1 MASILSASL
10 VPRSR
15 FLAGLAA
22 SGAIA
27 AGAQPAG
34 AAGAVNIINTGANDS
49 FALQS
54 LITNRHYF
62 DSVALTAN
70 TQNVSDGVK
79 LMAAIVTGASDIAIL
94 TGFSQVF
101 TAIENGAAIKLVG
114 SAMAPLSFEMYTAN
128 PAIRTIK
135 DLEGKTVGT
144 GAVGA
149 LVYMAA
155 AAMLKRY
162 NVDIGKVNFVN
173 IGSSSDVFKAVA
185 AKKVDAGPSQ
195 HEFFKLASQYGV
207 RIVGDFAKDLPQFT
221 NQGAFASD
229 KVIAEKRDVL
239 VRTLAAYGKAY
250 KYVNSPGSKQDYIQ
264 AYRDGVGKDSDELAI
279 DQWDW
284 IQQYKAYNTAIAL
297 SPDRINY
304 MQQLNVQLGV
314 QKAVLPL
321 EKVAD
326 MSIARDAARL
336 AGRA

>member
-1 MASILSASL
+1 MGPILSSARL
-10 VPRSR
+10 ARSR
-15 FLAGLAA
+15 FIAGLGASAA
-22 SGAIA
+22 FATSARPARA
-27 AGAQPAG
+27 AGS
-34 AAGAVNIINTGANDS
+34 VNIINTGANDS
-49 FALQS
+49 FALQA
-54 LITNRHYF
+54 LITNRRYF
-62 DSVALTAN
+62 ESVALTAN
-70 TQNVSDGVK
+70 TQNVSDGIK

-101 TAIENGAAIKLVG
+101 TAIENGAAIKLIG
-114 SAMAPLSFEMYTAN
+114 SAMVPLSFEMYTGN

-162 NVDIGKVNFVN
+162 NVDISKINFVN

-185 AKKVDAGPSQ
+185 AKKVDAGPAQ
-195 HEFFKLASQYGV
+195 HEFVRLAPQFGV
-207 RIVGDFAKDLPQFT
+207 RIIGDFAKDLPQFT

-250 KYVNSPGSKQDYIQ
+250 RYANSPASKQDYIT
-264 AYRDGVGKDSDELAI
+264 AYRDGVGRDSDELAAG
-279 DQWDW
+279 QWEW

-297 SPDRINY
+297 TPERINY
-304 MQQLNVQLGV
+304 MQELNVQLGV
-314 QKAVLPL
+314 QKAVLPI

-336 AGRA
+336 AARA